1 MEHKELYCMDKFI
14 IEGGGKLYGRA
25 EIQSAKNSV
34 LPLLAASVLTDEQV
48 IIRDVPAISDVENM
62 LHILSELG
70 CEIRRTN
77 DSVIIDSANAVSH
90 EIPARLTKEL
100 RSSVFMLGSVLT
112 RFRRA
117 KISYP
122 GGCDIGLRPID
133 LHLSGLKRLDV
144 KIEEDNGYI
153 LCSCDKLTGA
163 DILLDFPSVGA
174 TENIILAAVKAEG
187 TTVIRNAAKEPEIVD
202 LQNFLNKMGGKI
214 NGAGGSTVIVEG
226 VEKLHGVEYT
236 PIKDRIEAGTFLIA
250 AASCGGE
257 IEIEGVP
264 QENIAALLHKLRE
277 NGCKIHIKND
287 KITLKSNGRLRAAEL
302 IETTPFPGFPTD
314 LQAQFSALACTAAG
328 TTLVVENLFETR
340 YKYAG
345 ELKRMG
351 ADITVRGRNA
361 VIRGVEKLHG
371 ACMTAGDLRG
381 GAALV
386 IAALKAEGESSVADL
401 SHIDRGYA
409 DFEYKLKKLGAR
421 IRRVRV

>member
-1 MEHKELYCMDKFI
+1 MDKFI
-14 IEGGGKLYGRA
+14 IEGGGKLYGKA
-25 EIQSAKNSV
+25 DIQSAKNSV

-48 IIRDVPAISDVENM
+48 TIRDVPAISDVENM

-70 CEIRRTN
+70 CGISRTA
-77 DSVIIDSANAVSH
+77 DSVIIDSVNAVSH

-133 LHLSGLKRLDV
+133 LHLAGLKRLGV
-144 KIEEDNGYI
+144 KIEEDKGYI
-153 LCSCDKLTGA
+153 TCSCDKLSGA

-174 TENIILAAVKAEG
+174 TENIILASAKAEG

-202 LQNFLNKMGGKI
+202 LQNFLNAMGGRVS
-214 NGAGGSTVIVEG
+214 GAGGGTVVVEG
-226 VEKLHGVEYT
+226 VERLHGIEYT

-287 KITLKSNGRLRAAEL
+287 RIILRSDGRLFAADL

-314 LQAQFSALACTAAG
+314 LQAQFSALACTAKG

-340 YKYAG
+340 YKYAA

-371 ACMTAGDLRG
+371 ASMTAGDLRG

-386 IAALKAEGESSVADL
+386 IAALKAEGVSSVADL

>member
-1 MEHKELYCMDKFI
+1 MDKFI
-14 IEGGGKLYGRA
+14 IEGGGKLYGRT
-25 EIQSAKNSV
+25 EIQAAKNSV

-48 IIRDVPAISDVENM
+48 TIRDVPAISDVENM

-70 CEIRRTN
+70 CGISRTA
-77 DSVIIDSANAVSH
+77 DSVIIDSVNAVSH

-112 RFRRA
+112 RFHRA

-133 LHLSGLKRLDV
+133 LHLSGLKRLGV
-144 KIEEDNGYI
+144 KIVEESGYI
-153 LCSCDKLTGA
+153 SCSAEKLSGA

-174 TENIILAAVKAEG
+174 TENIILAAVRAEG
-187 TTVIRNAAKEPEIVD
+187 LTVIRNAAKEPEIVD
-202 LQNFLNKMGGKI
+202 LQNFLNAMGGKVR
-214 NGAGGSTVIVEG
+214 GAGGGTVFVEG
-226 VEKLHGVEYT
+226 VEKLRGVEYT

-257 IEIEGVP
+257 IEMDGVP
-264 QENIAALLHKLRE
+264 EENIAALLHKLRE

-287 KITLKSNGRLRAAEL
+287 RIILRSDGRLFAADL

-314 LQAQFSALACTAAG
+314 LQAQFSALACTAKG

-340 YKYAG
+340 YKYAA

-371 ACMTAGDLRG
+371 ASMTAGDLRG

-386 IAALKAEGESSVADL
+386 IAALKAEGVSSVADL

>member
-1 MEHKELYCMDKFI
+1 MDKFI
-14 IEGGGKLYGRA
+14 IEGGGKLYGKA
-25 EIQSAKNSV
+25 DIQSAKNSV

-48 IIRDVPAISDVENM
+48 TIRDVPAISDVENM
-62 LHILSELG
+62 LHILTELG
-70 CEIRRTN
+70 CKISRTA
-77 DSVIIDSANAVSH
+77 DSVIIDSVNAVSH

-112 RFRRA
+112 RFHRA

-133 LHLSGLKRLDV
+133 LHLSGLKRLGV
-144 KIEEDNGYI
+144 KIVEESGYI
-153 LCSCDKLTGA
+153 SCSAEKLSGA

-174 TENIILAAVKAEG
+174 TENIILAAVRAEG
-187 TTVIRNAAKEPEIVD
+187 LTVIRNAAKEPEIVD
-202 LQNFLNKMGGKI
+202 LQNFLNAMGGKVR
-214 NGAGGSTVIVEG
+214 GAGGGTVFVEG
-226 VEKLHGVEYT
+226 VEKLRGVEYT

-257 IEIEGVP
+257 IEMDGVP
-264 QENIAALLHKLRE
+264 EENIAALLHNLRS
-277 NGCKIHIKND
+277 D
-287 KITLKSNGRLRAAEL
+287 GRLFAADL

-314 LQAQFSALACTAAG
+314 LQAQFSALACTAKG

-340 YKYAG
+340 YKYAA

-371 ACMTAGDLRG
+371 ASMTAGDLRG

-386 IAALKAEGESSVADL
+386 IAAFKAEGVSSVADL

>member
-1 MEHKELYCMDKFI
+1 M
-14 IEGGGKLYGRA
+14 
-25 EIQSAKNSV
+25 
-34 LPLLAASVLTDEQV
+34 
-48 IIRDVPAISDVENM
+48 
-62 LHILSELG
+62 
-70 CEIRRTN
+70 
-77 DSVIIDSANAVSH
+77 
-90 EIPARLTKEL
+90 
-100 RSSVFMLGSVLT
+100 
-112 RFRRA
+112 
-117 KISYP
+117 
-122 GGCDIGLRPID
+122 
-133 LHLSGLKRLDV
+133 
-144 KIEEDNGYI
+144 
-153 LCSCDKLTGA
+153 
-163 DILLDFPSVGA
+163 
-174 TENIILAAVKAEG
+174 
-187 TTVIRNAAKEPEIVD
+187 
-202 LQNFLNKMGGKI
+202 
-214 NGAGGSTVIVEG
+214 
-226 VEKLHGVEYT
+226 
-236 PIKDRIEAGTFLIA
+236 IA